1 METILNK
8 KESDSPIFTLEWDE
22 IENEEIDYDL
32 YLDDLENFFREDFEN
47 DCLEEEGY
55 LE

>member
-1 METILNK
+1 MEATLNNK
-8 KESDSPIFTLEWDE
+8 GSNSKIFSLEWDE

-55 LE
+55 L